1 MSAKTRIVV
10 LHMREV
16 IYTVIFAALAILLVL
31 LLVFMFR
38 SDKKSE
44 DSRETMG
51 YASGVYTSSILLN
64 NQTMDVKVVVDDNR
78 INAISLDNL
87 DETAAAMY
95 PLMQPALDKISQ
107 QIYEKQ
113 SVENITYDE
122 ANQYTCTVLLNA
134 IKDALSK
141 AATAK
146 EQ

>member
-1 MSAKTRIVV
+1 
-10 LHMREV
+10 
-16 IYTVIFAALAILLVL
+16 
-31 LLVFMFR
+31 
-38 SDKKSE
+38 
-44 DSRETMG
+44 
-51 YASGVYTSSILLN
+51 
-64 NQTMDVKVVVDDNR
+64 
-78 INAISLDNL
+78 
-87 DETAAAMY
+87 MY

-141 AATAK
+141 AETAK